1 MKKIFRVFIVLILFI
16 LIIVMSCTAMMNKE
30 MEKAK
35 NELMLV
41 EDPDLSKVEDGIYRG
56 KVETMLVKA
65 EVEVSVKNH
74 KIISISIIKHEN
86 GKGKPAEAIVDA
98 IAQQVQKLYTEASL
112 GTSRRCQRRDPEALQ
127 LPCASSSCCEL

>member
-16 LIIVMSCTAMMNKE
+16 LILVVFCTAMMNKE

-41 EDPDLSKVEDGIYRG
+41 EDPDLSKVEYGIYRG

-98 IAQQVQKLYTEASL
+98 IVKDNSTDVELIAGATMSSLVIRAAVIDAVNKGIKAS
-112 GTSRRCQRRDPEALQ
+112 
-127 LPCASSSCCEL
+127 

>member
-16 LIIVMSCTAMMNKE
+16 LIIVVSCTAMMNKE
-30 MEKAK
+30 REKAK

-98 IAQQVQKLYTEASL
+98 IVKDNSTDVELIAGATMSSLVIRAAVIDAVNKGIKAS
-112 GTSRRCQRRDPEALQ
+112 
-127 LPCASSSCCEL
+127 

>member
-1 MKKIFRVFIVLILFI
+1 MKKIFRVFIVLIFFVLI
-16 LIIVMSCTAMMNKE
+16 LVVSCTAMMNKE

-41 EDPDLSKVEDGIYRG
+41 EDPDLSKVEYGIYRG

-98 IAQQVQKLYTEASL
+98 IVKDNSTDVELIAGATMSSLVIRAAVIDAVNKGIKAS
-112 GTSRRCQRRDPEALQ
+112 
-127 LPCASSSCCEL
+127 

>member
-16 LIIVMSCTAMMNKE
+16 LIIVVSCTAMMNKE

-41 EDPDLSKVEDGIYRG
+41 EDPDLSKVEDGTYKG
-56 KVETMLVKA
+56 KVETMLVKV
-65 EVEVSVKNH
+65 ELEVSVKNH

-98 IAQQVQKLYTEASL
+98 IVKDNSTDVELIAGATMSSLVIRAAVIDAVTNGIKAS
-112 GTSRRCQRRDPEALQ
+112 
-127 LPCASSSCCEL
+127 

>member
-16 LIIVMSCTAMMNKE
+16 LILVVSCTAMMNKE

-56 KVETMLVKA
+56 KVETMLVKV
-65 EVEVSVKNH
+65 ELEVSVKNH
-74 KIISISIIKHEN
+74 KIISISIIEHDN

-98 IAQQVQKLYTEASL
+98 IVKDNSTDVELIAGATMSSLVIRAAVIDAVTNGIKAS
-112 GTSRRCQRRDPEALQ
+112 
-127 LPCASSSCCEL
+127 

>member
-16 LIIVMSCTAMMNKE
+16 LILVVSCTAMMNKE

-41 EDPDLSKVEDGIYRG
+41 EDPDLSKVEYGIYRG

-74 KIISISIIKHEN
+74 KIISISIIKHDN
-86 GKGKPAEAIVDA
+86 GKGKPAEAIIDDIVKDNSTDVELIAGATMSSLVIRDA
-98 IAQQVQKLYTEASL
+98 VIDAVTNGIKAS
-112 GTSRRCQRRDPEALQ
+112 
-127 LPCASSSCCEL
+127 

>member
-16 LIIVMSCTAMMNKE
+16 LIIVVSCTAMMNKGL
-30 MEKAK
+30 EKAK

-98 IAQQVQKLYTEASL
+98 IVKDNSTDVELIAGATMSSLVIRAAVIDAVNKGIKAS
-112 GTSRRCQRRDPEALQ
+112 
-127 LPCASSSCCEL
+127 

>member
-1 MKKIFRVFIVLILFI
+1 
-16 LIIVMSCTAMMNKE
+16 

-41 EDPDLSKVEDGIYRG
+41 EDPDLSKVEDGIYRE

-74 KIISISIIKHEN
+74 KIISKY
-86 GKGKPAEAIVDA
+86 
-98 IAQQVQKLYTEASL
+98 Q
-112 GTSRRCQRRDPEALQ
+112 
-127 LPCASSSCCEL
+127 

>member
-16 LIIVMSCTAMMNKE
+16 LILVVSCTAMMNKE

-41 EDPDLSKVEDGIYRG
+41 EDPYLSKVEDGIYRG

-86 GKGKPAEAIVDA
+86 GKGKPGEAIVDA
-98 IAQQVQKLYTEASL
+98 MIKSNTPDVELVSGATMSSL
-112 GTSRRCQRRDPEALQ
+112 VIRSAVIDAL
-127 LPCASSSCCEL
+127 ENGIK